1 MNNKLIIAIVAIG
14 MSTFACKKERTCEC
28 KTTSTSSSTDVNG
41 VTTSYTSDPT
51 TSTTKYTKAK
61 KSELRVSCGNSKYE
75 SNYTSTDNGNPDG
88 GGGYKSETTCE
99 LK

>member
-1 MNNKLIIAIVAIG
+1 MNKKLTIAIFALAI
-14 MSTFACKKERTCEC
+14 STIACKKERTCEC
-28 KTTSTSSSTDVNG
+28 KTTSTSSTTDVSG
-41 VTTSYTSDPT
+41 VTTSYSGNPT

-61 KSELRVSCGNSKYE
+61 KSDLRVSCGNSKYD
-75 SNYTSTDNGNPDG
+75 SNYSSTDNGAANG